1 MNWGTFTGTLFSSG
15 LALTLLWL
23 RARRITLKR
32 RVEPYLRVPEPDARS
47 ARSARS
53 TQVRGP
59 FAFFIELVGPWYRA
73 LATWIQQFSHRSNR
87 LRVRLEH
94 AGSPLSL
101 TEFRSQQVLWSIG
114 GLVIGLLLA
123 VPLAVSG
130 RVPLLLALFV
140 ATVFP
145 VSAALLR
152 DWMLSQAITRRAAA
166 LATELPTIAELLALA
181 VGAGEAPL
189 AALERVTRR
198 TEGELNREL
207 RRTVSDVH
215 AGTSMEAALRA
226 LAQRSHVSA
235 VTRFADAIS
244 VAIDRGTPLAQV
256 LHDQARDAR
265 EESRRQ
271 LMELS
276 GRKEIAMLVP
286 VVLFILP
293 ITVVFA
299 IYPGL
304 TALRGGL

>member
-1 MNWGTFTGTLFSSG
+1 MNWGTLTGALFSTG

-23 RARRITLKR
+23 RARKITLKR
-32 RVEPYLRVPEPDARS
+32 RVEPYLRVPEPDARP
-47 ARSARS
+47 ARSA
-53 TQVRGP
+53 QVRGP
-59 FAFFIELVGPWYRA
+59 FAFFIELIGPWYRD

-94 AGSPLSL
+94 AGSPLSP
-101 TEFRSQQVLWSIG
+101 TEFRSQQVLWSMG

-123 VPLAVSG
+123 VPLAISG

-145 VSAALLR
+145 ISAALLR

-189 AALERVTRR
+189 GALERVTRR

-286 VVLFILP
+286 VVFFILP